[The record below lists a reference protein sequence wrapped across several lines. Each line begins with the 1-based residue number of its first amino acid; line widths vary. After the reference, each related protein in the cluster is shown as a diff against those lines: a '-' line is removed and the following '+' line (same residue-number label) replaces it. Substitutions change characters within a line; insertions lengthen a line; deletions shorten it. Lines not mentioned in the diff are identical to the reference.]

1 MLWLMLCNSGSG
13 GVLHTGE
20 TKPISEPPGI
30 KLQVWVLPASYHLDV
45 LQIFENQHP
54 GCCA

>member
-1 MLWLMLCNSGSG
+1 MLWLMLCNSGSS